1 MAITD
6 IIPWNKGRDVGVRR
20 DNDLHP
26 FLALHREMNRMFDEV
41 FQGFDLVQS
50 GRSRAFAGLD
60 WPRIDIDE
68 SEKEIRITAE
78 LPGLNEE
85 AIRLKIANAVL
96 SISGEKKSETSDN
109 DRHFSE
115 RFYARFEHRISLE
128 DVEGDKA

>member
-85 AIRLKIANAVL
+85 DIRLEASAVFKGGVL
-96 SISGEKKSETSDN
+96 SITVPKSERARENVRGVAIN
-109 DRHFSE
+109 DKS
-115 RFYARFEHRISLE
+115 
-128 DVEGDKA
+128 